1 MLAAA
6 AAALLSSWFPAYV
19 FANIYPFACAYL
31 GWGYGGRACA
41 LSGEGIRARGGGMQW
56 IRRVVMLRAA
66 EPELILRLR
75 GGSRDHCPWERHK
88 TLPNY
93 YAELGVTTDANDK
106 ELRRAHKKMMLTYHP
121 DKNAG
126 SKLAEERF
134 IRIQVR
140 IYSDH
145 LFTRAPRR

>member
-1 MLAAA
+1 
-6 AAALLSSWFPAYV
+6 
-19 FANIYPFACAYL
+19 
-31 GWGYGGRACA
+31 
-41 LSGEGIRARGGGMQW
+41 MQW

-106 ELRRAHKKMMLTYHP
+106 ELRRAHKKMIGRALRGIREKMLSVETVVLVM
-121 DKNAG
+121 G
-126 SKLAEERF
+126 
-134 IRIQVR
+134 
-140 IYSDH
+140 
-145 LFTRAPRR
+145 